1 MTPLT
6 DLSIWQDLA
15 AHWREIEPLQMR
27 DLFAQDPD
35 RFERFSLEACG
46 ILLDYSKNRISRQ
59 TLDLLLELAEVADVR
74 GWTGR
79 MFAGERINSSEHRSV
94 LHVALRNR
102 THPSIRVDGVD
113 IMPEVRA
120 VLERMRVFSE
130 RVRSGEWRGYT
141 GEPITDVVN
150 IGIGGSNL
158 GPLMV
163 CEALLPYQSPRLR
176 VHFVSNVDPSHLR
189 ETLKA
194 LDPPR
199 TLFVVASKTFT
210 TLETLTNARA
220 ARRWVVDAL
229 GSEDAVERHFV
240 AVSSAAERVR
250 AFGIDTDHMFGFW
263 DWVGGRYSLWS
274 AIGLPIA
281 LAVGMEAFEKLLA
294 GAHAMDEHFRSAE
307 PPDSMPLILALL
319 GIWYRDF
326 AGAATHAVLPYDQ
339 YLRYLPAY
347 LQQADMES
355 NGKRVTRD
363 GHVVDY
369 QTGPVVWG
377 AAGTDGQHA
386 FYQLIHQG
394 TQLVPA
400 DFVASARS
408 HNELDDQHLKLLANF
423 LAQPEALMRGKTVD
437 EARGEM
443 EQTRLDAEEMAALV
457 PHKVFPGN
465 RPTNSLLMERL
476 TPDSL
481 GALIALYEHK
491 IFVQGVIWQVNSF
504 DQWGVELGKELA
516 AAILPELKGE
526 LEGVHDAS
534 TAGLIRRCRSLRRNA
549 G

>member
-6 DLSIWQDLA
+6 ELRVWQDLA

-27 DLFAQDPD
+27 DLFTQDQG
-35 RFERFSLEACG
+35 RYERFTLEACG
-46 ILLDYSKNRISRQ
+46 ILLDYSKNRINRH
-59 TLDLLLELAEVADVR
+59 THELLLALAEAADVR
-74 GWTGR
+74 GWTRR
-79 MFAGERINSSEHRSV
+79 MFAGERINVTEHRSV

-102 THPSIRVDGVD
+102 AHRSILVDGQDV
-113 IMPEVRA
+113 MPEVRA
-120 VLERMRVFSE
+120 VLQRMRVFSE
-130 RVRSGEWRGYT
+130 RVRSGQWRGYT
-141 GEPITDVVN
+141 GEAISDVVN

-163 CEALLPYQSPRLR
+163 CEALLPYQSQRLR
-176 VHFVSNVDPSHLR
+176 VHFVSNVDPSHLQ
-189 ETLKA
+189 ETLKS
-194 LDPPR
+194 LDPHR

-220 ARRWVVDAL
+220 ARHWIVAAL
-229 GSEDAVERHFV
+229 GDEGAVERHFV
-240 AVSSAAERVR
+240 AVSTAAERVR

-281 LAVGMEAFEKLLA
+281 LAVGMDGFEALLA

-307 PPDSMPLILALL
+307 PAGSMPVILALL

-339 YLRYLPAY
+339 YLQYLPAY

-363 GHVVDY
+363 GRLVDY

-394 TQLVPA
+394 TQLIPA
-400 DFVASARS
+400 DFIASARS

-423 LAQPEALMRGKTVD
+423 LAQPEALMRGKTQD
-437 EARGEM
+437 EVRAELVQAGLGD
-443 EQTRLDAEEMAALV
+443 EQLRALL

-465 RPTNSLLMERL
+465 RPTNSLLMEQL
-476 TPDSL
+476 TPATL

-491 IFVQGVIWQVNSF
+491 IFVQGVIWQINSF

-526 LEGVHDAS
+526 ARGSHDAS
-534 TAGLIRRCRSLRRNA
+534 TAGLIGRCRDLRD
-549 G
+549 